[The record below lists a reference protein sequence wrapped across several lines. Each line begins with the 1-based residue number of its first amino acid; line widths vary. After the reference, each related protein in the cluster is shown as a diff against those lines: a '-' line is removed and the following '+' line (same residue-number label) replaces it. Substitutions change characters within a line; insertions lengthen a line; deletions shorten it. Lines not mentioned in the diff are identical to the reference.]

1 MKLINEQEY
10 KDLVE
15 NSKGIVMLDFFAT
28 WCNPCRLL
36 GDVLLEVEDETKV
49 PLYKMDV
56 DECMDVPRKFGV
68 MSIPTV
74 AIFRDGKFQEKFV
87 GYRDKDEVREILNKY
102 L

>member
-1 MKLINEQEY
+1 MTLLNEPAY
-10 KDLVE
+10 HDSVA

-28 WCNPCRLL
+28 WCNPCQLL

-56 DECMDVPRKFGV
+56 DECMDVPRQFGV

-74 AIFRDGKFQEKFV
+74 AIFRDGKCQEKFV

>member
-56 DECMDVPRKFGV
+56 DECMDVPRQFGV

-87 GYRDKDEVREILNKY
+87 GYRDKGEVREILNKY